1 MRLFIYIFALLS
13 LTSCADVM
21 LLGSS
26 VGVVGSSNTY
36 VKAYNTMDVLTI
48 ATTKKDIK
56 KHAYDK
62 IKKKKENQSV
72 ATFNQLEIITE
83 QLIKLTE
90 LHQEVNLKL
99 DQLTIQVEL
108 NQEQVEL
115 NQEQVNINQD
125 QVKINQENLNA
136 RLVDLE
142 TNKLVAFY
150 QQKYAN
156 LIAIHKKAKS
166 YKSPRQLAVV
176 LQNKLKKQKEVD

>member
-1 MRLFIYIFALLS
+1 MRLFLLLILIP
-13 LTSCADVM
+13 LTSCADIM

-26 VGVVGSSNTY
+26 YGVVGSSNTY
-36 VKAYNTMDVLTI
+36 VKAYNTIDVVSL

-56 KHAYDK
+56 EHALNK
-62 IKKKKENQSV
+62 IKNKKEKQPT
-72 ATFNQLEIITE
+72 ATLDELKLITKQLV
-83 QLIKLTE
+83 KLTE

-108 NQEQVEL
+108 NQEDV
-115 NQEQVNINQD
+115 D
-125 QVKINQENLNA
+125 T
-136 RLVDLE
+136 RLIDLE

-150 QQKYAN
+150 KTKYAN
-156 LIAIHKKAKS
+156 LIAMHQKSKS